1 MMTFADFESFLRA
14 SFPDVTDVMVERFRL
29 MDSGY
34 RDWNSKINVISRKDI
49 DSLYDHHVLHSLAIA
64 EYLRTQR
71 PETYS
76 LFTAPHIENDS
87 GVAYTAQASTTPLA
101 DSHPCH
107 TKASIPESPH
117 TSTEPRIPTGGCSVQ
132 KPQTL
137 RVLDLGTGGGFPGIP
152 LAVMFPDVR
161 FTLCDSV
168 GKKTIVARE
177 IANMLGLDNVEI
189 VNARA
194 ESLPGKFD
202 FIVSRAVA
210 SLTDFYP
217 WVKGKYSRS
226 ILYLKGGDINEEICD
241 LMSRE
246 RLRKGSVSTWPVSQ
260 WLSDPHFAGKFVID
274 ISR

>member
-1 MMTFADFESFLRA
+1 MIGFADFEAFLKA
-14 SFPDVTDVMVERFRL
+14 SFPDMTDGMVERFRL
-29 MDSGY
+29 MDAGY
-34 RDWNSKINVISRKDI
+34 RDWNAKINVISRKDI

-71 PETYS
+71 PEVHS
-76 LFTAPHIENDS
+76 MFTAPLQEGS
-87 GVAYTAQASTTPLA
+87 VAPVSSSPNVNASRA
-101 DSHPCH
+101 
-107 TKASIPESPH
+107 
-117 TSTEPRIPTGGCSVQ
+117 G
-132 KPQTL
+132 L

-152 LAVMFPDVR
+152 LAVMFPNVR

-194 ESLPGKFD
+194 ESLPGRFD
-202 FIVSRAVA
+202 FVVSRAVA

-217 WVKGKYSRS
+217 WVKGKYSQS
-226 ILYLKGGDINEEICD
+226 ILYLKGGDINEEICA

-246 RLRKGSVSTWPVSQ
+246 RLRKGSVSTWPVTT
-260 WLSDPHFAGKFVID
+260 WLSDPYFAGKFVID
-274 ISR
+274 IRR

>member
-1 MMTFADFESFLRA
+1 MMGFADFEAFLKA
-14 SFPDVTDVMVERFRL
+14 SFPDMTDGMVERFRL
-29 MDSGY
+29 MDAGY
-34 RDWNSKINVISRKDI
+34 RDWNAKINVISRKDI

-71 PETYS
+71 PEVYS
-76 LFTAPHIENDS
+76 MFTAPLQEGS
-87 GVAYTAQASTTPLA
+87 VAPVSSSTNVNASRA
-101 DSHPCH
+101 
-107 TKASIPESPH
+107 A
-117 TSTEPRIPTGGCSVQ
+117 
-132 KPQTL
+132 L

-152 LAVMFPDVR
+152 LAVMFPNVR

-194 ESLPGKFD
+194 ESLPGRFD
-202 FIVSRAVA
+202 FVVSRAVA

-226 ILYLKGGDINEEICD
+226 ILYLKGGDINEEICA

-246 RLRKGSVSTWPVSQ
+246 RLRKGSVSTWPVTT
-260 WLSDPHFAGKFVID
+260 WLSDPYFAGKFVID
-274 ISR
+274 IRR

>member
-1 MMTFADFESFLRA
+1 MIGFADFEAFLKA
-14 SFPDVTDVMVERFRL
+14 SFPDMTDGMVERFRL
-29 MDSGY
+29 MDAGY
-34 RDWNSKINVISRKDI
+34 RDWNAKINVISRKDI

-71 PETYS
+71 PEVYS
-76 LFTAPHIENDS
+76 MFTAPLQEGS
-87 GVAYTAQASTTPLA
+87 VAPVSSSTNVNASRA
-101 DSHPCH
+101 
-107 TKASIPESPH
+107 A
-117 TSTEPRIPTGGCSVQ
+117 
-132 KPQTL
+132 L

-152 LAVMFPDVR
+152 LAVMFPNVR

-194 ESLPGKFD
+194 ESLPGRFD
-202 FIVSRAVA
+202 FVVSRAVA

-217 WVKGKYSRS
+217 WVKGKYSQS
-226 ILYLKGGDINEEICD
+226 ILYLKGGDINEEICA

-246 RLRKGSVSTWPVSQ
+246 RLRKDSVSTWPVTT
-260 WLSDPHFAGKFVID
+260 WLSDPYFAGKFVID
-274 ISR
+274 IRR

>member
-1 MMTFADFESFLRA
+1 MIRFADFEAFLKA
-14 SFPDVTDVMVERFRL
+14 SFPDMTDGMVERFRL
-29 MDSGY
+29 MDAGY
-34 RDWNSKINVISRKDI
+34 RDWNAKINVISRKDI

-71 PETYS
+71 PEVYS
-76 LFTAPHIENDS
+76 MFTAPLQEGS
-87 GVAYTAQASTTPLA
+87 VAPVSSSTNVNASRA
-101 DSHPCH
+101 
-107 TKASIPESPH
+107 
-117 TSTEPRIPTGGCSVQ
+117 G
-132 KPQTL
+132 L

-152 LAVMFPDVR
+152 LAVMFPNVR

-194 ESLPGKFD
+194 ESLPGHFD
-202 FIVSRAVA
+202 FVVSRAVA

-217 WVKGKYSRS
+217 WVKGKYSQS
-226 ILYLKGGDINEEICD
+226 ILYLKGGDINEEICA

-246 RLRKGSVSTWPVSQ
+246 RLRKGSVSTWPVTT
-260 WLSDPHFAGKFVID
+260 WLSDPYFAGKFVID
-274 ISR
+274 IRR

>member
-1 MMTFADFESFLRA
+1 MIGFADFEAFLKA
-14 SFPDVTDVMVERFRL
+14 SFPDMTDGMVERFRL
-29 MDSGY
+29 MDAGY
-34 RDWNSKINVISRKDI
+34 RDWNAKINVISRKDI

-71 PETYS
+71 PEVYS
-76 LFTAPHIENDS
+76 MFTAPLQEGS
-87 GVAYTAQASTTPLA
+87 VAPVSSSTNVNASRA
-101 DSHPCH
+101 
-107 TKASIPESPH
+107 
-117 TSTEPRIPTGGCSVQ
+117 G
-132 KPQTL
+132 L

-152 LAVMFPDVR
+152 LAVMFPNVR

-194 ESLPGKFD
+194 ESLPGRFD
-202 FIVSRAVA
+202 FVVSRAVA

-217 WVKGKYSRS
+217 WVKGKYSQS
-226 ILYLKGGDINEEICD
+226 ILYLKGGDINEEICA

-246 RLRKGSVSTWPVSQ
+246 RLRKGSISTWQ
-260 WLSDPHFAGKFVID
+260 IGNWLKDSYFEGKFVVD

>member
-1 MMTFADFESFLRA
+1 MIGFADFEAFLKA
-14 SFPDVTDVMVERFRL
+14 SFPDMTDGMVERFRL
-29 MDSGY
+29 MDAGY
-34 RDWNSKINVISRKDI
+34 RDWNAKINVISRKDI

-71 PETYS
+71 PEVYS
-76 LFTAPHIENDS
+76 MFTAPLQEGS
-87 GVAYTAQASTTPLA
+87 VAPVSSSTNVNASRA
-101 DSHPCH
+101 
-107 TKASIPESPH
+107 
-117 TSTEPRIPTGGCSVQ
+117 G
-132 KPQTL
+132 L

-152 LAVMFPDVR
+152 LAVMFPNVR

-194 ESLPGKFD
+194 ESLPGRFD
-202 FIVSRAVA
+202 FVVSRAVA

-217 WVKGKYSRS
+217 WVKGKYSQS
-226 ILYLKGGDINEEICD
+226 ILYLKGGDINEEICA

-246 RLRKGSVSTWPVSQ
+246 RLRKGSVSTWPVST
-260 WLSDPHFAGKFVID
+260 WLSDPYFAGKFVID
-274 ISR
+274 IRR

>member
-1 MMTFADFESFLRA
+1 MIGFADFEAFLKA
-14 SFPDVTDVMVERFRL
+14 SFPDMTDGMVERFRL
-29 MDSGY
+29 MDAGY
-34 RDWNSKINVISRKDI
+34 RDWNAKINVISRKDI

-71 PETYS
+71 PEVYS
-76 LFTAPHIENDS
+76 MFTAPLQEGS
-87 GVAYTAQASTTPLA
+87 VAPASSSTNVN
-101 DSHPCH
+101 
-107 TKASIPESPH
+107 AS
-117 TSTEPRIPTGGCSVQ
+117 RAG
-132 KPQTL
+132 L

-152 LAVMFPDVR
+152 LAVMFPNVR

-194 ESLPGKFD
+194 ESLPGRFD
-202 FIVSRAVA
+202 FVVSRAVA

-246 RLRKGSVSTWPVSQ
+246 RLRKGSVSTWPVTT
-260 WLSDPHFAGKFVID
+260 WLSDAYFAGKFVID
-274 ISR
+274 IRR

>member
-1 MMTFADFESFLRA
+1 MIGFADFEAFLKA
-14 SFPDVTDVMVERFRL
+14 SFPDMTDGMVERFRL
-29 MDSGY
+29 MDAGY
-34 RDWNSKINVISRKDI
+34 RDWNAKINVISRKDI

-71 PETYS
+71 PEVYS
-76 LFTAPHIENDS
+76 MFTAPLQEGS
-87 GVAYTAQASTTPLA
+87 VAPVSSSTNVNASRA
-101 DSHPCH
+101 
-107 TKASIPESPH
+107 
-117 TSTEPRIPTGGCSVQ
+117 G
-132 KPQTL
+132 L

-152 LAVMFPDVR
+152 LAVMFPNVR

-177 IANMLGLDNVEI
+177 IADMLGLDNVEI

-194 ESLPGKFD
+194 ESIPGRFD
-202 FIVSRAVA
+202 FVVSRAVA

-226 ILYLKGGDINEEICD
+226 ILYLKGGDINEEICA

-246 RLRKGSVSTWPVSQ
+246 RLRKGSVSTWPVTT
-260 WLSDPHFAGKFVID
+260 WLSDPYFAGKFVID
-274 ISR
+274 IRR

>member
-1 MMTFADFESFLRA
+1 MIGFADFEAFLKA
-14 SFPDVTDVMVERFRL
+14 SFPDMTDGMVERFRL
-29 MDSGY
+29 MDAGY
-34 RDWNSKINVISRKDI
+34 RDWNAKINVISRKDI

-71 PETYS
+71 PEVYS
-76 LFTAPHIENDS
+76 MFTAPLQEGS
-87 GVAYTAQASTTPLA
+87 VAPASSSTNIN
-101 DSHPCH
+101 
-107 TKASIPESPH
+107 AS
-117 TSTEPRIPTGGCSVQ
+117 RAG
-132 KPQTL
+132 L

-152 LAVMFPDVR
+152 LAVMFPNVR

-177 IANMLGLDNVEI
+177 IANMLGLDNVKI

-194 ESLPGKFD
+194 ESLPDRFD
-202 FIVSRAVA
+202 FVVSRAVA

-260 WLSDPHFAGKFVID
+260 WLTDPYFTGKFMID
-274 ISR
+274 IRR

>member
-1 MMTFADFESFLRA
+1 MMTFTDFETFLKA
-14 SFPDVTDVMVERFRL
+14 SFPDVTDEMVERFRL

-34 RDWNSKINVISRKDI
+34 RDWNAKINVISRKDI

-71 PETYS
+71 PEIYS
-76 LFTAPHIENDS
+76 LFTAPLPE
-87 GVAYTAQASTTPLA
+87 GPVASSFTDCGTSSSSANASQ
-101 DSHPCH
+101 D
-107 TKASIPESPH
+107 
-117 TSTEPRIPTGGCSVQ
+117 G
-132 KPQTL
+132 L

-152 LAVMFPDVR
+152 LAVMFPNVK

-168 GKKTIVARE
+168 GKKTIVAKE
-177 IANMLGLDNVEI
+177 IANMLALDNVEI

-194 ESLPGKFD
+194 ESLHVKFD

-210 SLTDFYP
+210 SLSDFYP
-217 WVKGKYSRS
+217 WVKGKYSQS
-226 ILYLKGGDINEEICD
+226 ILYLKGGDINEEICN

-246 RLRKGSVSTWPVSQ
+246 RLRKGSVSTWPVST
-260 WLSDPHFAGKFVID
+260 WLSAPYFDGKFVID